1 MLREGS
7 LLSTVAAKK
16 FFEELTSL
24 LQRPVTAVTTDGKEF
39 SGTLMGFDPST
50 LSVCLSDVTDE
61 SGKKVTKMFIY
72 GRNLARLYSLEK
84 PFDLRKL
91 AERLD
96 RVFPRMVK
104 LYEEAGVITVMDRI
118 RVTASGVVEGTGP
131 MAERVQK
138 VYEEF
143 MKEIASE

>member
-1 MLREGS
+1 MSS
-7 LLSTVAAKK
+7 LAAKR
-16 FFEELTSL
+16 FFEEFTSL
-24 LQRPVTAVTTDGKEF
+24 LQRPVTVVTMDGKEF
-39 SGTLMGFDPST
+39 TGTLVGFDPST
-50 LSVCLSDVTDE
+50 LSLCLSEVVDS
-61 SGKKVTKMFIY
+61 SGKKATKMFLY
-72 GRNLARLYSLEK
+72 GGSLARLYTVEK
-84 PFDLRKL
+84 PFDLRRL

-138 VYEEF
+138 VYDEF
-143 MKEIASE
+143 VRETASR